1 MTDNTWLRD
10 QRRWRW
16 LALLVLAG
24 ALIWLLS
31 PILTPFVLSALL
43 AWLGNPLVLRLER
56 AGRSRN
62 TAVIIVFLLMSLI
75 LTLSLILLIPLL
87 EEQIRELILWLPRL
101 AEWTTGTVI
110 PWLESRFNIS
120 LKEYVDP
127 MAIVNLI
134 KGHWQQ
140 AGGVAATVL
149 GGISKSGLA
158 ILGWVATISLIPVVT
173 YYFLRDWQ
181 TMLGRLQALIPRPIE
196 PTFMKLARESDAVLG
211 SFMRGQ
217 LSVML
222 VLGAVYAL
230 GLWLVG
236 VEFGFLIGF
245 IAGLVSF
252 VPYLGA
258 FVGITAAL
266 IAALVQGMDPMHLGL
281 VLAVFMIGQTLES
294 FFLTPWLVGD
304 SIGLHPVAVIFSIM
318 AGGQLFGFLGVL
330 LALPVTAV
338 VMVLLR
344 YTHEQYT
351 TSNLYGA
358 EKSVILV
365 MPESEVAKE
374 NLNSQNPN
382 SGIDV

>member
-1 MTDNTWLRD
+1 MAVENNNWIRD

-16 LALLVLAG
+16 LALLVLVG
-24 ALIWLLS
+24 GLIWLLS

-43 AWLGNPLVLRLER
+43 AWLGNPLVQRLER

-62 TAVIIVFLLMSLI
+62 TAVIIVFALMSLI
-75 LTLSLILLIPLL
+75 LALAVLLLVPLL
-87 EEQIRELILWLPRL
+87 EEQITELFLWLPRL

-110 PWLESRFNIS
+110 PWLEGRFNIS
-120 LKEYVDP
+120 LKQYVDP
-127 MAIVNLI
+127 MAVVNLV

-140 AGGVAATVL
+140 AGGVATTVL

-158 ILGWVATISLIPVVT
+158 IIGWIATISLIPVVT

-181 TMLGRLQALIPRPIE
+181 PMLARLQSLIPRPVE
-196 PTFMKLARESDAVLG
+196 PTFMKLARESDAMLG
-211 SFMRGQ
+211 SFLRGQ

-222 VLGAVYAL
+222 ALGTIYAL

-236 VEFGFLIGF
+236 VKFGFLIGF

-344 YTHEQYT
+344 YAHEQYT
-351 TSNLYGA
+351 ASHLYGA
-358 EKSVILV
+358 EKPMIAVAGQD
-365 MPESEVAKE
+365 SEKTG
-374 NLNSQNPN
+374 N
-382 SGIDV
+382 GIDV

>member
-24 ALIWLLS
+24 GLIWLLS

-43 AWLGNPLVLRLER
+43 AWLGNPLVLRLEKS
-56 AGRSRN
+56 GRSRN
-62 TAVIIVFLLMSLI
+62 TAVIIVFMLMSLI
-75 LTLSLILLIPLL
+75 LALTLILLIPLL

-110 PWLESRFNIS
+110 PWIEGRFNIS
-120 LKEYVDP
+120 LKQYVDP
-127 MAIVNLI
+127 MAIVSLI

-140 AGGVAATVL
+140 AGGVVATVL

-158 ILGWVATISLIPVVT
+158 ILGWVATISLIPIVT

-222 VLGAVYAL
+222 VLGTVYAL

-344 YTHEQYT
+344 YAHEQYT
-351 TSNLYGA
+351 ASNLYGA
-358 EKSVILV
+358 EKPVIV
-365 MPESEVAKE
+365 MPGTEIAKE
-374 NLNSQNPN
+374 NITPENPN
-382 SGIDV
+382 AGIDV

>member
-24 ALIWLLS
+24 ALVWLLS

-62 TAVIIVFLLMSLI
+62 TSVIIVFVLMSLI
-75 LTLSLILLIPLL
+75 LALTLILLIPLL

-101 AEWTTGTVI
+101 ADWTTGTVI
-110 PWLESRFNIS
+110 PWLEGRFNIS
-120 LKEYVDP
+120 LKQYVDP

-181 TMLGRLQALIPRPIE
+181 SMLARLQSLIPRPIE
-196 PTFMKLARESDAVLG
+196 PTFMKLAHESDAVLG
-211 SFMRGQ
+211 NFMRGQ
-217 LSVML
+217 ISVML
-222 VLGAVYAL
+222 VLGMVYAL

-252 VPYLGA
+252 VPYMGA
-258 FVGITAAL
+258 FVGISAAL

-344 YTHEQYT
+344 YAHEQYT
-351 TSNLYGA
+351 ESNLYGA
-358 EKSVILV
+358 ERPVILV
-365 MPESEVAKE
+365 MSESEMPKD
-374 NLNSQNPN
+374 NMNSQKTNA
-382 SGIDV
+382 GIDV

>member
-24 ALIWLLS
+24 ALVWLLS

-62 TAVIIVFLLMSLI
+62 TAVIIVFVLMSLI
-75 LTLSLILLIPLL
+75 LTLTLILLIPLL

-101 AEWTTGTVI
+101 AQWTTGTVI
-110 PWLESRFNIS
+110 PWIEGRFNIS
-120 LKEYVDP
+120 LKQYIDP

-158 ILGWVATISLIPVVT
+158 ILGWIATISLIPVVT

-181 TMLGRLQALIPRPIE
+181 AMLGRLQALIPRPIE

-344 YTHEQYT
+344 YAHEQYT
-351 TSNLYGA
+351 VSNLYGA
-358 EKSVILV
+358 EKPMIV
-365 MPESEVAKE
+365 MPETEIAKE
-374 NLNSQNPN
+374 NINSENPN
-382 SGIDV
+382 AGIDV

>member
-1 MTDNTWLRD
+1 MIDNTWLRD

-62 TAVIIVFLLMSLI
+62 TAVIIVFMLMSLI
-75 LTLSLILLIPLL
+75 LTVALILLIPLL

-101 AEWTTGTVI
+101 AQWTTGTVI
-110 PWLESRFNIS
+110 PWIEGRFNVS
-120 LKEYVDP
+120 LKQYIDP

-181 TMLGRLQALIPRPIE
+181 TMLGHLQALIPRPIE

-344 YTHEQYT
+344 YAHEQYT
-351 TSNLYGA
+351 ESNLYGA

-365 MPESEVAKE
+365 MSESEMPKDNV
-374 NLNSQNPN
+374 NSQNSS

>member
-1 MTDNTWLRD
+1 
-10 QRRWRW
+10 
-16 LALLVLAG
+16 
-24 ALIWLLS
+24 
-31 PILTPFVLSALL
+31 
-43 AWLGNPLVLRLER
+43 
-56 AGRSRN
+56 
-62 TAVIIVFLLMSLI
+62 
-75 LTLSLILLIPLL
+75 LL
-87 EEQIRELILWLPRL
+87 EEQIRQLILWLPRL
-101 AEWTTGTVI
+101 AEWTTTTVI
-110 PWLESRFNIS
+110 PWVETKFGVS
-120 LKEYVDP
+120 LQQYVDP
-127 MAIVNLI
+127 MSVVNLI
-134 KGHWQQ
+134 KSHWKQ

-158 ILGWVATISLIPVVT
+158 ILGWIATISLIPVVT

-181 TMLGRLQALIPRPIE
+181 NMLERLQSLIPRPIE

-217 LSVML
+217 ISVML
-222 VLGAVYAL
+222 VLGGVYAL

-258 FVGITAAL
+258 FVGISAAL

-281 VLAVFMIGQTLES
+281 VVAVFMVGQTLES
-294 FFLTPWLVGD
+294 FILTPWLVGD

-344 YTHEQYT
+344 YAHEQYT

-358 EKSVILV
+358 EKPIPVATTQD
-365 MPESEVAKE
+365 ES
-374 NLNSQNPN
+374 PN
-382 SGIDV
+382 AGIDV

>member
-1 MTDNTWLRD
+1 MIDNTWLRD

-24 ALIWLLS
+24 ALVWLLS

-43 AWLGNPLVLRLER
+43 AWLGNPLVMRLER

-62 TAVIIVFLLMSLI
+62 TAVIIVFVLMSLI
-75 LTLSLILLIPLL
+75 LTLTLILLIPLL

-110 PWLESRFNIS
+110 PWVEGRFNIS
-120 LKEYVDP
+120 LKQYIDP

-222 VLGAVYAL
+222 ALGAVYAL

-344 YTHEQYT
+344 YAHEQYT
-351 TSNLYGA
+351 ASNLYGA
-358 EKSVILV
+358 EKPMIV
-365 MPESEVAKE
+365 MPGTEVAKE
-374 NLNSQNPN
+374 NIISENP
-382 SGIDV
+382 SAGIDV

>member
-16 LALLVLAG
+16 LALLVLTG
-24 ALIWLLS
+24 GLIWLLS

-43 AWLGNPLVLRLER
+43 AWLGNPLVLRLEN

-62 TAVIIVFLLMSLI
+62 TAVIIVFLLMTSI
-75 LTLSLILLIPLL
+75 LVLSLVLIVPLL
-87 EEQIRELILWLPRL
+87 EEQIRELIQWLPRL
-101 AEWTTGTVI
+101 ADWTTGTVI
-110 PWLESRFNIS
+110 PWFEGRFNIS
-120 LKEYVDP
+120 LKQYVDP

-181 TMLGRLQALIPRPIE
+181 TMLVRLRSLIPRPIE
-196 PTFMKLARESDAVLG
+196 PTFMKLAHESDEVLG

-217 LSVML
+217 ISVML
-222 VLGAVYAL
+222 ALGMIYAL

-294 FFLTPWLVGD
+294 FFLTPRLVGE

-344 YTHEQYT
+344 YAHAQYT
-351 TSNLYGA
+351 ASNLYGA
-358 EKSVILV
+358 EKLAAVI
-365 MPESEVAKE
+365 PGNEQATET
-374 NLNSQNPN
+374 PGT
-382 SGIDV
+382 GIDV

>member
-24 ALIWLLS
+24 GLIWLLS

-43 AWLGNPLVLRLER
+43 AWLGNPLVMRLEK

-62 TAVIIVFLLMSLI
+62 TAVIIVFVLMSLI
-75 LTLSLILLIPLL
+75 LALTMVLLIPLL
-87 EEQIRELILWLPRL
+87 EDQIRQLILWLPRL
-101 AEWTTGTVI
+101 AEWTTTIVI
-110 PWLESRFNIS
+110 PWIETKFGVS
-120 LKEYVDP
+120 LKQYVDP
-127 MAIVNLI
+127 MSVVNLI
-134 KGHWQQ
+134 KSHWQQ

-158 ILGWVATISLIPVVT
+158 ILGWIATISLIPVVT

-181 TMLGRLQALIPRPIE
+181 SMLLRLQSLIPRPIE

-211 SFMRGQ
+211 NFMRGQ
-217 LSVML
+217 ISVML
-222 VLGAVYAL
+222 VLGMIYAL

-258 FVGITAAL
+258 FVGISAAL
-266 IAALVQGMDPMHLGL
+266 VAALVQGMDPMHLGL
-281 VLAVFMIGQTLES
+281 VVAVFMVGQTLES

-318 AGGQLFGFLGVL
+318 AGGQLFGFPRCVTGLAGDRGGDGVI
-330 LALPVTAV
+330 ALCA
-338 VMVLLR
+338 
-344 YTHEQYT
+344 
-351 TSNLYGA
+351 
-358 EKSVILV
+358 
-365 MPESEVAKE
+365 
-374 NLNSQNPN
+374 
-382 SGIDV
+382 

>member
-1 MTDNTWLRD
+1 MTDNTWLSD

-16 LALLVLAG
+16 LALLVLVG
-24 ALIWLLS
+24 GLIWLLS

-43 AWLGNPLVLRLER
+43 AWLGNPLVLRLEK

-62 TAVIIVFLLMSLI
+62 TAVIIVFVLMSLI
-75 LTLSLILLIPLL
+75 LALTLILLIPLL
-87 EEQIRELILWLPRL
+87 EGQIRELVLWLPRL

-110 PWLESRFNIS
+110 PWLETRFNVS
-120 LKEYVDP
+120 LQQYVDP

-134 KGHWQQ
+134 KGHWKQ

-181 TMLGRLQALIPRPIE
+181 NMLERLQSLIPRPVE

-217 LSVML
+217 ISVML
-222 VLGAVYAL
+222 VLGMIYAL

-258 FVGITAAL
+258 FVGISAAL

-281 VLAVFMIGQTLES
+281 VVAVFMIGQTLES
-294 FFLTPWLVGD
+294 FILTPWLVGD

-344 YTHEQYT
+344 YAHEQYT
-351 TSNLYGA
+351 GSNLYGA
-358 EKSVILV
+358 DKPVIVAAGNKIV
-365 MPESEVAKE
+365 MPNVNPE
-374 NLNSQNPN
+374 NANP
-382 SGIDV
+382 GIDV

>member
-24 ALIWLLS
+24 GLIWLLS

-43 AWLGNPLVLRLER
+43 AWLGNPLVMRLEK

-62 TAVIIVFLLMSLI
+62 TAVIIVFVLMSLI
-75 LTLSLILLIPLL
+75 LALTLILLIPLL
-87 EEQIRELILWLPRL
+87 EDQIRQLILWLPRL
-101 AEWTTGTVI
+101 AEWTTTIVI
-110 PWLESRFNIS
+110 PWIETKFGVS
-120 LKEYVDP
+120 LKQYVDP
-127 MAIVNLI
+127 MAVVNLI
-134 KGHWQQ
+134 KSHWQQ

-158 ILGWVATISLIPVVT
+158 ILGWIATISLIPVVT

-181 TMLGRLQALIPRPIE
+181 SMLLRLQSLIPRPIE

-211 SFMRGQ
+211 NFMRGQ
-217 LSVML
+217 ISVML
-222 VLGAVYAL
+222 VLGMIYAL

-258 FVGITAAL
+258 FVGISAAL
-266 IAALVQGMDPMHLGL
+266 VAALVQGMDPMHLGL
-281 VLAVFMIGQTLES
+281 VVAVFMVGQTLES

-344 YTHEQYT
+344 YAHEQYT
-351 TSNLYGA
+351 ASNLYGA
-358 EKSVILV
+358 EKSVIV
-365 MPESEVAKE
+365 MPGTEVVGTNADPE
-374 NLNSQNPN
+374 NPN
-382 SGIDV
+382 AGIDV

>member
-181 TMLGRLQALIPRPIE
+181 TMLWRLQALIPRPIE

>member
-24 ALIWLLS
+24 ALVWLLS

-62 TAVIIVFLLMSLI
+62 TAVIIVFVLMSLI
-75 LTLSLILLIPLL
+75 LALTLILLIPLL

-110 PWLESRFNIS
+110 PWIEGRFKIS
-120 LKEYVDP
+120 LKQYIDP
-127 MAIVNLI
+127 MAIVDLI

-181 TMLGRLQALIPRPIE
+181 AMLARLQALIPRPIE
-196 PTFMKLARESDAVLG
+196 PTFMKLARESDVVLG

-344 YTHEQYT
+344 YAHEQYT
-351 TSNLYGA
+351 ESNLYGA
-358 EKSVILV
+358 ERPVILV
-365 MPESEVAKE
+365 MSESEMPKDNV
-374 NLNSQNPN
+374 NSQKSN

>member
-1 MTDNTWLRD
+1 MAAVENNNWIRD

-16 LALLVLAG
+16 LALLVLVG
-24 ALIWLLS
+24 GVIWLLS

-43 AWLGNPLVLRLER
+43 AWLGNPLVQRLER

-62 TAVIIVFLLMSLI
+62 TAVIIVFALMSLI
-75 LTLSLILLIPLL
+75 LTLAILLLVPLL
-87 EEQIRELILWLPRL
+87 EEQITELFLWLPRL

-110 PWLESRFNIS
+110 PWLEGRFNIS
-120 LKEYVDP
+120 LKQYVDP
-127 MAIVNLI
+127 MAIVTLI

-140 AGGVAATVL
+140 AGGVATTVL

-158 ILGWVATISLIPVVT
+158 IIGWIATISLIPVVT

-181 TMLGRLQALIPRPIE
+181 PMLARLQSLIPRPVE
-196 PTFMKLARESDAVLG
+196 PTFMKLARESDAMLG
-211 SFMRGQ
+211 SFLRGQ

-222 VLGAVYAL
+222 ALGAIYAL
-230 GLWLVG
+230 GLWMVG
-236 VEFGFLIGF
+236 VKFGFLIGF

-344 YTHEQYT
+344 YAHEQYT
-351 TSNLYGA
+351 ASHLYGA
-358 EKSVILV
+358 EKPMIA
-365 MPESEVAKE
+365 VAGQDNE
-374 NLNSQNPN
+374 RNGN
-382 SGIDV
+382 GIDV

>member
-1 MTDNTWLRD
+1 MTDNTWLSD

-24 ALIWLLS
+24 GLIWLLS

-43 AWLGNPLVLRLER
+43 AWLGNPLVLRLEK

-62 TAVIIVFLLMSLI
+62 TAVIIVFVLMSLI
-75 LTLSLILLIPLL
+75 LALTLILLIPLL
-87 EEQIRELILWLPRL
+87 EGQIRELILWLPRL

-110 PWLESRFNIS
+110 PWIETRFNVS
-120 LKEYVDP
+120 LQQYFDP

-134 KGHWQQ
+134 KKHWQQ

-181 TMLGRLQALIPRPIE
+181 SMLDRLQALIPRPVE

-211 SFMRGQ
+211 NFMRGQ
-217 LSVML
+217 ISVML
-222 VLGAVYAL
+222 VLGMIYAL

-258 FVGITAAL
+258 FVGISAAL

-281 VLAVFMIGQTLES
+281 VVAVFVVGQTLES
-294 FFLTPWLVGD
+294 FILTPWLVGD

-344 YTHEQYT
+344 YAHEQYT
-351 TSNLYGA
+351 GSNLYGA
-358 EKSVILV
+358 DKPVIVAAGNKIV
-365 MPESEVAKE
+365 MPNSNPE
-374 NLNSQNPN
+374 NSNP
-382 SGIDV
+382 GIDV

>member
-16 LALLVLAG
+16 LALLALAG
-24 ALIWLLS
+24 TLIWLLS

-62 TAVIIVFLLMSLI
+62 TAVIIVFVLMSLI
-75 LTLSLILLIPLL
+75 LTLTLILLVPLL

-110 PWLESRFNIS
+110 PWLEGRFNIS
-120 LKEYVDP
+120 LKQYVDP

-134 KGHWQQ
+134 KGHWAQ
-140 AGGVAATVL
+140 AGGIAATVL

-173 YYFLRDWQ
+173 FYFLRDWQ
-181 TMLGRLQALIPRPIE
+181 TMLRHLQALIPRPIE

-344 YTHEQYT
+344 YAHEQYRA
-351 TSNLYGA
+351 SNLYGA
-358 EKSVILV
+358 EKPMIVI
-365 MPESEVAKE
+365 PGTEIAKE
-374 NLNSQNPN
+374 NINPENPN
-382 SGIDV
+382 AGIDV

>member
-1 MTDNTWLRD
+1 MTDNTWLSD

-24 ALIWLLS
+24 GLIWLLS

-43 AWLGNPLVLRLER
+43 AWLGNPLVVRLEKS
-56 AGRSRN
+56 GRSRN
-62 TAVIIVFLLMSLI
+62 TAVIIVFVLMSLI
-75 LTLSLILLIPLL
+75 LTLTLILLIPLL
-87 EEQIRELILWLPRL
+87 EEQIRQLILWLPRL
-101 AEWTTGTVI
+101 AEWTTMTVI
-110 PWLESRFNIS
+110 PWVETKFGIS
-120 LKEYVDP
+120 LQQYVDP
-127 MAIVNLI
+127 MSVVNLI
-134 KGHWQQ
+134 KSHWKQ

-158 ILGWVATISLIPVVT
+158 ILGWIATISLIPVVT

-181 TMLGRLQALIPRPIE
+181 NMLERLQSLIPRPVE

-217 LSVML
+217 ISVML
-222 VLGAVYAL
+222 VLGGIYAL

-258 FVGITAAL
+258 FVGISAAL

-281 VLAVFMIGQTLES
+281 VVAVFMIGQTLES
-294 FFLTPWLVGD
+294 FILTPWLVGD

-344 YTHEQYT
+344 YAHEQYT
-351 TSNLYGA
+351 ASNLYGA
-358 EKSVILV
+358 DKPVI
-365 MPESEVAKE
+365 VATGNKIVTPDA
-374 NLNSQNPN
+374 NAKNMNP
-382 SGIDV
+382 GIDV

>member
-1 MTDNTWLRD
+1 MTDNTWLGD

-24 ALIWLLS
+24 GLIWLLS

-62 TAVIIVFLLMSLI
+62 TAVIIVFVLMSLI
-75 LTLSLILLIPLL
+75 LALTLILLIPLL

-101 AEWTTGTVI
+101 AEWTTNTVI
-110 PWLESRFNIS
+110 PWLEIKFGIS
-120 LKEYVDP
+120 LKQYVDP
-127 MAIVNLI
+127 MSLVNLI

-181 TMLGRLQALIPRPIE
+181 TMLSRLQALVPRPVE
-196 PTFMKLARESDAVLG
+196 PTFMKLAGESDAVLG
-211 SFMRGQ
+211 NFMRGQ
-217 LSVML
+217 ISVML
-222 VLGAVYAL
+222 VLGMVYAL
-230 GLWLVG
+230 GLWIVG

-258 FVGITAAL
+258 FVGISAAL

-281 VLAVFMIGQTLES
+281 VVAVFMVGQTLES

-344 YTHEQYT
+344 YAHEQYT
-351 TSNLYGA
+351 ASNLYGA
-358 EKSVILV
+358 EKPVILTSGNGALI
-365 MPESEVAKE
+365 ETA
-374 NLNSQNPN
+374 NA
-382 SGIDV
+382 GIDV

>member
-24 ALIWLLS
+24 GLIWLLS

-62 TAVIIVFLLMSLI
+62 TAVIIVFILMTLI
-75 LTLSLILLIPLL
+75 LVLSLVLIIPLL

-101 AEWTTGTVI
+101 ADWTTSTVI
-110 PWLESRFNIS
+110 PWIEGRFNIS
-120 LKEYVDP
+120 LKQYVDP

-140 AGGVAATVL
+140 AGGLAATVL

-158 ILGWVATISLIPVVT
+158 ILGWIATISLIPVVT

-181 TMLGRLQALIPRPIE
+181 SMLARLQSLIPRPVE

-211 SFMRGQ
+211 NFMRGQ
-217 LSVML
+217 ISVML
-222 VLGAVYAL
+222 VLGMVYAL
-230 GLWLVG
+230 GLWIVG

-258 FVGITAAL
+258 FVGISAAL

-281 VLAVFMIGQTLES
+281 VVAVFMIGQTLES

-304 SIGLHPVAVIFSIM
+304 SIGLHPVAVIFSILG
-318 AGGQLFGFLGVL
+318 GGQLFGVLGVFP
-330 LALPVTAV
+330 ALPVKTGV
-338 VMVLLR
+338 LGLLR
-344 YTHEQYT
+344 YAHEQYT

-358 EKSVILV
+358 ERPMILT
-365 MPESEVAKE
+365 PGSEGSKESMNA
-374 NLNSQNPN
+374 
-382 SGIDV
+382 GIDV

>member
-1 MTDNTWLRD
+1 MTDNTWLSD

-24 ALIWLLS
+24 GLIWLLS

-43 AWLGNPLVLRLER
+43 AWLGNPLVLRLEK

-62 TAVIIVFLLMSLI
+62 TAVIIVFVLMSLI
-75 LTLSLILLIPLL
+75 LALTLILLIPLL
-87 EEQIRELILWLPRL
+87 EGQIRELILWLPRL

-110 PWLESRFNIS
+110 PWIENRFNIS
-120 LKEYVDP
+120 LQQYVDP

-134 KGHWQQ
+134 KKHWQQ

-158 ILGWVATISLIPVVT
+158 ILGWIATISLIPVVT

-181 TMLGRLQALIPRPIE
+181 SMLDRLQALIPRPVE

-211 SFMRGQ
+211 NFMRGQ
-217 LSVML
+217 ISVML
-222 VLGAVYAL
+222 VLGMIYAL

-258 FVGITAAL
+258 FVGISAAL

-281 VLAVFMIGQTLES
+281 VVAVFMIGQTLES
-294 FFLTPWLVGD
+294 FILTPWLVGD

-344 YTHEQYT
+344 YAHEQYT
-351 TSNLYGA
+351 GSNLYGA
-358 EKSVILV
+358 DKPVIVAAGNKIV
-365 MPESEVAKE
+365 MPNANPE
-374 NLNSQNPN
+374 NANP
-382 SGIDV
+382 GIDV

>member
-24 ALIWLLS
+24 GLIWLLS

-62 TAVIIVFLLMSLI
+62 TAVIIVFVLMSLI
-75 LTLSLILLIPLL
+75 LTLTLILLIPLL

-110 PWLESRFNIS
+110 PWIETRFNIS
-120 LKEYVDP
+120 LKQYVDP
-127 MAIVNLI
+127 MAIVNLV

-140 AGGVAATVL
+140 AGGIAATVL

-158 ILGWVATISLIPVVT
+158 ILGWIATISLIPVVT

-181 TMLGRLQALIPRPIE
+181 SMLGRLQSLIPRPIE
-196 PTFMKLARESDAVLG
+196 PTFLKLARESDAVLG

-217 LSVML
+217 ISVML
-222 VLGAVYAL
+222 ALGSVYAL

-258 FVGITAAL
+258 FVGISAAL

-281 VLAVFMIGQTLES
+281 VVVVFMIGQTLES
-294 FFLTPWLVGD
+294 FILTPWLVGD

-344 YTHEQYT
+344 YAHAQYT
-351 TSNLYGA
+351 ASNLYGA
-358 EKSVILV
+358 EKPPIVT
-365 MPESEVAKE
+365 PGNEVLNSA
-374 NLNSQNPN
+374 NLNMEN
-382 SGIDV
+382 SNAGIDV

>member
-16 LALLVLAG
+16 LGLLVLAG
-24 ALIWLLS
+24 GLIWLLS

-43 AWLGNPLVLRLER
+43 AWLGNPLVMRLEK

-62 TAVIIVFLLMSLI
+62 TAVIIVFVLMSLI
-75 LTLSLILLIPLL
+75 LTLILLLLIPLL
-87 EEQIRELILWLPRL
+87 EGQIRELILWLPRL

-110 PWLESRFNIS
+110 PWLETRFNIS
-120 LKEYVDP
+120 LKQYVDP
-127 MAIVNLI
+127 MAIVDLI
-134 KGHWQQ
+134 KGHWKQ

-181 TMLGRLQALIPRPIE
+181 GMLERLQSLIPRPVE
-196 PTFMKLARESDAVLG
+196 PTVMKLARESDAVLG
-211 SFMRGQ
+211 NFMRGQ
-217 LSVML
+217 ISVML
-222 VLGAVYAL
+222 VLGMIYAL

-258 FVGITAAL
+258 FVGISAAL
-266 IAALVQGMDPMHLGL
+266 IAALVQGMDPMYLGL
-281 VLAVFMIGQTLES
+281 VVVVFMVGQTLES

-344 YTHEQYT
+344 YAHEQYT

-358 EKSVILV
+358 DKPVVV
-365 MPESEVAKE
+365 MPGTVIAGPNS
-374 NLNSQNPN
+374 NLENPN
-382 SGIDV
+382 AGIDV

>member
-24 ALIWLLS
+24 ALVWLLS

-43 AWLGNPLVLRLER
+43 AWLGNPLVMRLER

-62 TAVIIVFLLMSLI
+62 TAVIIVFVLMSLI
-75 LTLSLILLIPLL
+75 LTLTLILLIPLL

-110 PWLESRFNIS
+110 PWIEGRFNIS
-120 LKEYVDP
+120 LKQYIDP

-140 AGGVAATVL
+140 AGGVAASVL

-181 TMLGRLQALIPRPIE
+181 TMLGHLQALIPRPIE

-344 YTHEQYT
+344 YAHEQYT
-351 TSNLYGA
+351 ESNLYGA

-365 MPESEVAKE
+365 MSESEMPKDNV
-374 NLNSQNPN
+374 NSQNSS

>member
-24 ALIWLLS
+24 GLVWLLS

-62 TAVIIVFLLMSLI
+62 TAVIIVFILMTLI
-75 LTLSLILLIPLL
+75 LVLSLVLIIPLL

-101 AEWTTGTVI
+101 AEWTTNTVI
-110 PWLESRFNIS
+110 PWLETKFGIS
-120 LKEYVDP
+120 LKQYVDP
-127 MAIVNLI
+127 MSLVNLI

-181 TMLGRLQALIPRPIE
+181 DMLTRLQSLIPRPVE

-217 LSVML
+217 ISVML
-222 VLGAVYAL
+222 VLGMVYAL
-230 GLWLVG
+230 GLWIVG

-258 FVGITAAL
+258 FVGISAAL

-281 VLAVFMIGQTLES
+281 VVAVFMVGQTLES

-344 YTHEQYT
+344 YAHEQYT

-358 EKSVILV
+358 EKPVILT
-365 MPESEVAKE
+365 PGSEVSKE
-374 NLNSQNPN
+374 SANP
-382 SGIDV
+382 GIDV

>member
-16 LALLVLAG
+16 LALLILAG
-24 ALIWLLS
+24 TLIWLLS

-62 TAVIIVFLLMSLI
+62 TAVIIVFVLMSLI
-75 LTLSLILLIPLL
+75 LTLTLILLIPLL

-101 AEWTTGTVI
+101 AEWTTATVI
-110 PWLESRFNIS
+110 PWLEARFNIS
-120 LKEYVDP
+120 LKQYVDP
-127 MAIVNLI
+127 MAVVNLI

-181 TMLGRLQALIPRPIE
+181 SMLGRLQALIPRPIE

-211 SFMRGQ
+211 NFMRGQ
-217 LSVML
+217 ISVML
-222 VLGAVYAL
+222 VLGGVYAL

-344 YTHEQYT
+344 YAHEQYT

-358 EKSVILV
+358 EKPVIV
-365 MPESEVAKE
+365 VGPESEVAKE
-374 NLNSQNPN
+374 MVNSQNPS

>member
-24 ALIWLLS
+24 ALVWLLS

-62 TAVIIVFLLMSLI
+62 TAVIIVFVLMSLI
-75 LTLSLILLIPLL
+75 LTLTLILLIPLL

-110 PWLESRFNIS
+110 PWLEGRFNIS
-120 LKEYVDP
+120 LKQYVDP

-134 KGHWQQ
+134 KGHWAQ

-344 YTHEQYT
+344 YAHEQYT
-351 TSNLYGA
+351 ASNLYGA
-358 EKSVILV
+358 EKPVIV
-365 MPESEVAKE
+365 MPGNEIAKE
-374 NLNSQNPN
+374 NSSPENPN
-382 SGIDV
+382 AGIDV